1 VFHIELRQFPY
12 VARAFNLNREQLEAR
27 VLGAWTRGEA
37 VVLEDRRWAPD
48 RARLKIYEARELAS
62 DEIGMGRGWSNAARH
77 GEDVTARLLEE
88 AQQRTPPG
96 GAPADNKARLLERA
110 SAGPIRLGQVVEL
123 VGSDGTRRPSERL
136 ALAEQAVWELLHER
150 SLRLVREGSVLEPEA
165 WQPALLSWQTWHE
178 EGPSAISVERSE
190 D

>member
-27 VLGAWTRGEA
+27 VLGPWTRGEA
-37 VVLEDRRWAPD
+37 VVLEDRRWSPD
-48 RARLKIYEARELAS
+48 RARLTIYEARELVT

-96 GAPADNKARLLERA
+96 RGPADTKARLLERA
-110 SAGPIRLGQVVEL
+110 SAGPIRLAQVVEL
-123 VGSDGTRRPSERL
+123 VGTDGTQRPSERL
-136 ALAEQAVWELLHER
+136 ALAEQTVWELLHQGR
-150 SLRLVREGSVLEPEA
+150 LRLVQKGSMLDPET
-165 WQPALLSWQTWHE
+165 WQPALLSWQTWYE
-178 EGPSAISVERSE
+178 EGPSAISVERA
-190 D
+190 DR